1 MQRYG
6 AAVNSCTKARS
17 SQAHSLFLASV
28 FMPLAILRGAVAV
41 PLERVAQRLRTGRIC
56 RHEHAPA
63 ALGSG
68 RGSPEQSRT
77 MRHLAILAALACAD
91 EELRLRVSIPTI
103 DEETMHERAFAEV
116 GTNGDVREVELVV
129 PKGQEPEGA
138 ALKLCLREV
147 GPGAGLVDC
156 VVQLASH
163 ASVERILRR
172 TPDDEPLPSLS
183 LDVEG
188 DVGSFEHVEGAD
200 FGEEALA
207 FCSRVVR
214 EDRSKSIVKNCARN
228 LKAQARRKVTQLLVD
243 EQTDERRKAIEQA
256 VDASLS
262 SNPDKWKR
270 ARRRR
275 KDR

>member
-1 MQRYG
+1 M
-6 AAVNSCTKARS
+6 
-17 SQAHSLFLASV
+17 
-28 FMPLAILRGAVAV
+28 
-41 PLERVAQRLRTGRIC
+41 
-56 RHEHAPA
+56 
-63 ALGSG
+63 
-68 RGSPEQSRT
+68 
-77 MRHLAILAALACAD
+77 LAALVYAD

-103 DEETMHERAFAEV
+103 DEATMHERAFADV
-116 GTNGDVREVELVV
+116 DAHGDVRELDLIV
-129 PKGQEPEGA
+129 PKGAEPEGA
-138 ALKLCLREV
+138 ALKLCLKEV

-163 ASVERILRR
+163 ATVERILRR

-183 LDVEG
+183 LKVSDETMG
-188 DVGSFEHVEGAD
+188 TFEHAEGAD
-200 FGEEALA
+200 FAEEALA

-214 EDRSKSIVKNCARN
+214 EEKSKSIVKNCAKN

-243 EQTDERRKAIEQA
+243 EQTPERRKAIEEA

-262 SNPDKWKR
+262 SNPDKWKK

>member
-1 MQRYG
+1 
-6 AAVNSCTKARS
+6 
-17 SQAHSLFLASV
+17 
-28 FMPLAILRGAVAV
+28 
-41 PLERVAQRLRTGRIC
+41 
-56 RHEHAPA
+56 
-63 ALGSG
+63 
-68 RGSPEQSRT
+68 
-77 MRHLAILAALACAD
+77 MRHLAVLAALACAD
-91 EELRLRVSIPTI
+91 EELKLRVSIPTI
-103 DEETMHERAFAEV
+103 DEATMHERAFADV
-116 GTNGDVREVELVV
+116 DAHGDVREVELVV
-129 PKGQEPEGA
+129 PKGAEPEGA

-163 ASVERILRR
+163 ATVERILRR

-183 LDVEG
+183 LEVDPMG
-188 DVGSFEHVEGAD
+188 TFEHAEGAD
-200 FGEEALA
+200 FAEEALA

-214 EDRSKSIVKNCARN
+214 EEKSKSIVKNCAQN

-262 SNPDKWKR
+262 QNPDKWKR

>member
-1 MQRYG
+1 MLRL
-6 AAVNSCTKARS
+6 AV
-17 SQAHSLFLASV
+17 
-28 FMPLAILRGAVAV
+28 
-41 PLERVAQRLRTGRIC
+41 
-56 RHEHAPA
+56 
-63 ALGSG
+63 
-68 RGSPEQSRT
+68 
-77 MRHLAILAALACAD
+77 LAALAYAD

-103 DEETMHERAFAEV
+103 DETTMHERAFADV
-116 GTNGDVREVELVV
+116 DATGDVREVELVV

-138 ALKLCLREV
+138 ALKLCLKEV

-163 ASVERILRR
+163 ATVERILRR
-172 TPDDEPLPSLS
+172 TPEDEPLPSLS
-183 LDVEG
+183 LNVEG
-188 DVGSFEHVEGAD
+188 DVGTFEHAEGAD
-200 FGEEALA
+200 FAEEALS

-214 EDRSKSIVKNCARN
+214 EERSKTIVKNCARN

-243 EQTDERRKAIEQA
+243 DQTPERRKAIEQA

-262 SNPDKWKR
+262 QNPDKWKK

>member
-1 MQRYG
+1 
-6 AAVNSCTKARS
+6 
-17 SQAHSLFLASV
+17 
-28 FMPLAILRGAVAV
+28 
-41 PLERVAQRLRTGRIC
+41 
-56 RHEHAPA
+56 
-63 ALGSG
+63 
-68 RGSPEQSRT
+68 
-77 MRHLAILAALACAD
+77 MRHLAILAALVYAD
-91 EELRLRVSIPTI
+91 EELRLRVNIPRL
-103 DEETMHERAFAEV
+103 DETKMHEAAFAEV
-116 GTNGDVREVELVV
+116 DASGEAHMVELVV

-138 ALKLCLREV
+138 ALKLCLKEV

-163 ASVERILRR
+163 ATVERVLRR
-172 TPDDEPLPSLS
+172 TPDDAPLPSLS
-183 LDVEG
+183 LEVEG

-262 SNPDKWKR
+262 SNPDKWKK

>member
-1 MQRYG
+1 
-6 AAVNSCTKARS
+6 
-17 SQAHSLFLASV
+17 
-28 FMPLAILRGAVAV
+28 
-41 PLERVAQRLRTGRIC
+41 
-56 RHEHAPA
+56 
-63 ALGSG
+63 
-68 RGSPEQSRT
+68 
-77 MRHLAILAALACAD
+77 MRHLAMLAALVYAD
-91 EELRLRVSIPTI
+91 EELRLRVNIPRL
-103 DEETMHERAFAEV
+103 DEATMHERAFAEV
-116 GTNGDVREVELVV
+116 GSDGDVREVDLVV

-138 ALKLCLREV
+138 ALKLCLKEV

-163 ASVERILRR
+163 ATVERVLRR
-172 TPDDEPLPSLS
+172 TPDDAPLPSLS
-183 LDVEG
+183 LEVEG

-262 SNPDKWKR
+262 QNPDKWKR

>member
-1 MQRYG
+1 M
-6 AAVNSCTKARS
+6 
-17 SQAHSLFLASV
+17 
-28 FMPLAILRGAVAV
+28 AV
-41 PLERVAQRLRTGRIC
+41 PLEIDAQGRARGVAVAANTLP
-56 RHEHAPA
+56 HAF
-63 ALGSG
+63 GSG

-77 MRHLAILAALACAD
+77 MRRLAVLAALVHAD
-91 EELRLRVSIPTI
+91 EELRLRVNIPRLN
-103 DEETMHERAFAEV
+103 EATMHERAFAEV
-116 GTNGDVREVELVV
+116 GTNGDVREVDLVV

-172 TPDDEPLPSLS
+172 TPEDEPLPSLS

-188 DVGSFEHVEGAD
+188 DIGSFEHVEGVD

-214 EDRSKSIVKNCARN
+214 EEKSKSIVKNCARN
-228 LKAQARRKVTQLLVD
+228 LIAQARRKVTQLLVD

-262 SNPDKWKR
+262 QNPDKWKK

>member
-1 MQRYG
+1 
-6 AAVNSCTKARS
+6 
-17 SQAHSLFLASV
+17 
-28 FMPLAILRGAVAV
+28 
-41 PLERVAQRLRTGRIC
+41 
-56 RHEHAPA
+56 
-63 ALGSG
+63 
-68 RGSPEQSRT
+68 
-77 MRHLAILAALACAD
+77 MRHLAMLAALVYAD

-116 GTNGDVREVELVV
+116 GANGDVREVELVV
-129 PKGQEPEGA
+129 PKGAEPEGA

-163 ASVERILRR
+163 ATVERILRR

-183 LDVEG
+183 LEVQG
-188 DVGSFEHVEGAD
+188 DVGTFEHAEGAD
-200 FGEEALA
+200 FDEESLS

-214 EDRSKSIVKNCARN
+214 EDRSKSIVKKCAQN

-243 EQTDERRKAIEQA
+243 EQTPERRKAIEQA
-256 VDASLS
+256 VEASLS
-262 SNPDKWKR
+262 QNPDKWKR

>member
-1 MQRYG
+1 MPTREWPYRW
-6 AAVNSCTKARS
+6 KAS
-17 SQAHSLFLASV
+17 SGRA
-28 FMPLAILRGAVAV
+28 RGVAVAATTL
-41 PLERVAQRLRTGRIC
+41 PQF
-56 RHEHAPA
+56 
-63 ALGSG
+63 GSG

-77 MRHLAILAALACAD
+77 MRHLAVLAALVYAD
-91 EELRLRVSIPTI
+91 EELRLRVNIPRL
-103 DEETMHERAFAEV
+103 DEATMHEAAFAEV
-116 GTNGDVREVELVV
+116 DAAGEAHMVDFVV

-138 ALKLCLREV
+138 ALKLCLKEV

-163 ASVERILRR
+163 ATVERILRR
-172 TPDDEPLPSLS
+172 TPEDEPLPSLS
-183 LDVEG
+183 LNVEG
-188 DVGSFEHVEGAD
+188 DVGTFEHAEGAD
-200 FGEEALA
+200 FAEEALS

-214 EDRSKSIVKNCARN
+214 EERSKSIVKNCARD

-262 SNPDKWKR
+262 ASPDKWKK

>member
-1 MQRYG
+1 
-6 AAVNSCTKARS
+6 
-17 SQAHSLFLASV
+17 
-28 FMPLAILRGAVAV
+28 
-41 PLERVAQRLRTGRIC
+41 
-56 RHEHAPA
+56 
-63 ALGSG
+63 
-68 RGSPEQSRT
+68 
-77 MRHLAILAALACAD
+77 MRHLAVLAALVYAD
-91 EELRLRVSIPTI
+91 EELKLRVSIPRL
-103 DEETMHERAFAEV
+103 DEATMHERAFAEV
-116 GTNGDVREVELVV
+116 GSDGDVREVELIV

-172 TPDDEPLPSLS
+172 TPDDAPLPSLS
-183 LDVEG
+183 LKVSDETMG
-188 DVGSFEHVEGAD
+188 TFEHAEGAD
-200 FGEEALA
+200 FAEEALA

-214 EDRSKSIVKNCARN
+214 EEKSKSIVKNCARN

-243 EQTDERRKAIEQA
+243 EQTDERRKAIEKA

-262 SNPDKWKR
+262 QNPDKWKK

>member
-1 MQRYG
+1 M
-6 AAVNSCTKARS
+6 
-17 SQAHSLFLASV
+17 
-28 FMPLAILRGAVAV
+28 
-41 PLERVAQRLRTGRIC
+41 
-56 RHEHAPA
+56 
-63 ALGSG
+63 
-68 RGSPEQSRT
+68 
-77 MRHLAILAALACAD
+77 LAALAYAD
-91 EELRLRVSIPTI
+91 EELKLRVNIPRL
-103 DEETMHERAFAEV
+103 DEATMHERAFAEV

-138 ALKLCLREV
+138 ALKLCLKEV

-172 TPDDEPLPSLS
+172 TPDDAPLPSLS
-183 LDVEG
+183 LEVDPMG
-188 DVGSFEHVEGAD
+188 TFEHAEGAD
-200 FGEEALA
+200 FAEEALS

-214 EDRSKSIVKNCARN
+214 EDRAKSIVKNCARN

-243 EQTDERRKAIEQA
+243 EQTPERRKAIEQA

-262 SNPDKWKR
+262 SNPDKWKK

>member
-1 MQRYG
+1 MLRL
-6 AAVNSCTKARS
+6 AV
-17 SQAHSLFLASV
+17 
-28 FMPLAILRGAVAV
+28 
-41 PLERVAQRLRTGRIC
+41 
-56 RHEHAPA
+56 
-63 ALGSG
+63 
-68 RGSPEQSRT
+68 
-77 MRHLAILAALACAD
+77 LAALVHAD
-91 EELRLRVSIPTI
+91 EELRLRVNIPRI
-103 DEETMHERAFAEV
+103 DEATMHERAFADV
-116 GTNGDVREVELVV
+116 DAHGDVREVELVV

-138 ALKLCLREV
+138 ALKLCLKEV

-163 ASVERILRR
+163 ATVERILRR

-183 LDVEG
+183 LKVSDEDG
-188 DVGSFEHVEGAD
+188 LGTFEHAEGAD
-200 FGEEALA
+200 FAEEALS

-214 EDRSKSIVKNCARN
+214 EERSKTIVKNCARN

-256 VDASLS
+256 VDASLNAS
-262 SNPDKWKR
+262 PDKWKK

>member
-1 MQRYG
+1 
-6 AAVNSCTKARS
+6 
-17 SQAHSLFLASV
+17 
-28 FMPLAILRGAVAV
+28 
-41 PLERVAQRLRTGRIC
+41 
-56 RHEHAPA
+56 
-63 ALGSG
+63 
-68 RGSPEQSRT
+68 
-77 MRHLAILAALACAD
+77 MRHLAILAALAYAD
-91 EELRLRVSIPTI
+91 EELKLRVSIPTF
-103 DEETMHERAFAEV
+103 DEATMHERAFAEV

-129 PKGQEPEGA
+129 PKGAEPEGA

-163 ASVERILRR
+163 AAVERILRR

-183 LDVEG
+183 LKVSDEG
-188 DVGSFEHVEGAD
+188 DMGTFEHAEGAD
-200 FGEEALA
+200 FAEEALA

-214 EDRSKSIVKNCARN
+214 EEKSKSIVKNCARN

-243 EQTDERRKAIEQA
+243 EQTDERRKAIEKA

-262 SNPDKWKR
+262 ASPDKWKK

>member
-1 MQRYG
+1 MLRL
-6 AAVNSCTKARS
+6 AV
-17 SQAHSLFLASV
+17 
-28 FMPLAILRGAVAV
+28 
-41 PLERVAQRLRTGRIC
+41 
-56 RHEHAPA
+56 
-63 ALGSG
+63 
-68 RGSPEQSRT
+68 
-77 MRHLAILAALACAD
+77 LAALAYAD
-91 EELRLRVSIPTI
+91 EELRLRVSIPRV
-103 DEETMHERAFAEV
+103 DEATMHERAFADV
-116 GTNGDVREVELVV
+116 DATGDVREVDLVV

-138 ALKLCLREV
+138 ALKLCLKEV

-163 ASVERILRR
+163 ATVERILRR
-172 TPDDEPLPSLS
+172 TPEEPLPSLS
-183 LDVEG
+183 LKVSDEDG
-188 DVGSFEHVEGAD
+188 LGTFEHAEGAD
-200 FGEEALA
+200 FAEEALS

-214 EDRSKSIVKNCARN
+214 EERSKTIVKNCARN

-262 SNPDKWKR
+262 QNPDKWKK

>member
-1 MQRYG
+1 
-6 AAVNSCTKARS
+6 
-17 SQAHSLFLASV
+17 
-28 FMPLAILRGAVAV
+28 
-41 PLERVAQRLRTGRIC
+41 
-56 RHEHAPA
+56 
-63 ALGSG
+63 
-68 RGSPEQSRT
+68 
-77 MRHLAILAALACAD
+77 MRHLAMLAALACAD
-91 EELRLRVSIPTI
+91 EELKLRVSIPTI
-103 DEETMHERAFAEV
+103 DEATMHERAFAEIDS
-116 GTNGDVREVELVV
+116 TGDVREVELVV
-129 PKGQEPEGA
+129 PKGAEPEGA

-188 DVGSFEHVEGAD
+188 DIGSFEHVEGAD

-214 EDRSKSIVKNCARN
+214 EDRAKSIVKNCAQN

-243 EQTDERRKAIEQA
+243 EQTDERRKAIEKA
-256 VDASLS
+256 VDASLNAS
-262 SNPDKWKR
+262 PDKWKR

-275 KDR
+275 KDL

>member
-1 MQRYG
+1 MLRL
-6 AAVNSCTKARS
+6 AV
-17 SQAHSLFLASV
+17 
-28 FMPLAILRGAVAV
+28 
-41 PLERVAQRLRTGRIC
+41 
-56 RHEHAPA
+56 
-63 ALGSG
+63 
-68 RGSPEQSRT
+68 
-77 MRHLAILAALACAD
+77 LAALAYAD

-103 DEETMHERAFAEV
+103 DETTMHERAFADV
-116 GTNGDVREVELVV
+116 DATGDVREVELVV

-163 ASVERILRR
+163 ATVERILRR
-172 TPDDEPLPSLS
+172 TPENEPLPSLS
-183 LDVEG
+183 LKVSDETMG
-188 DVGSFEHVEGAD
+188 TFEHAEGAD
-200 FGEEALA
+200 FAEEALA

-214 EDRSKSIVKNCARN
+214 EEKSKSIVKNCARN

-243 EQTDERRKAIEQA
+243 EQTDDRRKAIEQA

-262 SNPDKWKR
+262 ASPDKWKK

>member
-1 MQRYG
+1 MLRL
-6 AAVNSCTKARS
+6 AV
-17 SQAHSLFLASV
+17 
-28 FMPLAILRGAVAV
+28 
-41 PLERVAQRLRTGRIC
+41 
-56 RHEHAPA
+56 
-63 ALGSG
+63 
-68 RGSPEQSRT
+68 
-77 MRHLAILAALACAD
+77 LAALVYAD
-91 EELRLRVSIPTI
+91 EELRLRVNIPRL
-103 DEETMHERAFAEV
+103 DEATMHERAFAEIDAH
-116 GTNGDVREVELVV
+116 GDVREVDLVV

-138 ALKLCLREV
+138 ALKLCLKEV

-188 DVGSFEHVEGAD
+188 DVGTFEHVEGAD
-200 FGEEALA
+200 FAEEALA

-214 EDRSKSIVKNCARN
+214 EEKSKSIVKNCARN

-243 EQTDERRKAIEQA
+243 EQTPERRKAIEQA

-262 SNPDKWKR
+262 SNPDKWKK

>member
-1 MQRYG
+1 
-6 AAVNSCTKARS
+6 
-17 SQAHSLFLASV
+17 
-28 FMPLAILRGAVAV
+28 
-41 PLERVAQRLRTGRIC
+41 
-56 RHEHAPA
+56 
-63 ALGSG
+63 
-68 RGSPEQSRT
+68 
-77 MRHLAILAALACAD
+77 MRHLAVLAALVYAD
-91 EELRLRVSIPTI
+91 EELRLRVNIPRF
-103 DEETMHERAFAEV
+103 DEATMHERAFAEV
-116 GTNGDVREVELVV
+116 GSDGDVREVDLVV

-163 ASVERILRR
+163 AAVERILRR
-172 TPDDEPLPSLS
+172 TPEDAPLPSLS
-183 LDVEG
+183 LKVSDETMG
-188 DVGSFEHVEGAD
+188 TFEHAEGAD
-200 FGEEALA
+200 FAEEALA

-214 EDRSKSIVKNCARN
+214 EEKSKSIVKNCAQN

-262 SNPDKWKR
+262 QNPDKWKR

>member
-1 MQRYG
+1 MLRL
-6 AAVNSCTKARS
+6 AV
-17 SQAHSLFLASV
+17 
-28 FMPLAILRGAVAV
+28 
-41 PLERVAQRLRTGRIC
+41 
-56 RHEHAPA
+56 
-63 ALGSG
+63 
-68 RGSPEQSRT
+68 
-77 MRHLAILAALACAD
+77 LAALAYAD

-116 GTNGDVREVELVV
+116 GSDGDIREVELVV
-129 PKGQEPEGA
+129 PKGAEPEGA

-163 ASVERILRR
+163 ATVERILRR

-183 LDVEG
+183 LEVEG

-200 FGEEALA
+200 FAEEALE

-214 EDRSKSIVKNCARN
+214 EEKSKSIVKNCAQN

-243 EQTDERRKAIEQA
+243 EQTPERRKAIEQA

-262 SNPDKWKR
+262 QNPDKWKK

>member
-1 MQRYG
+1 
-6 AAVNSCTKARS
+6 
-17 SQAHSLFLASV
+17 
-28 FMPLAILRGAVAV
+28 
-41 PLERVAQRLRTGRIC
+41 
-56 RHEHAPA
+56 
-63 ALGSG
+63 
-68 RGSPEQSRT
+68 
-77 MRHLAILAALACAD
+77 MRHLAMLAALAYAD
-91 EELRLRVSIPTI
+91 EELRLRVNIPRI
-103 DEETMHERAFAEV
+103 DEATMHERAFADV
-116 GTNGDVREVELVV
+116 DAHGDVREVELVV

-138 ALKLCLREV
+138 ALKLCLKEV

-163 ASVERILRR
+163 ATVERILRR

-183 LDVEG
+183 LKVSDEDG
-188 DVGSFEHVEGAD
+188 LGTFEHAEGAD
-200 FGEEALA
+200 FAEEASA

-214 EDRSKSIVKNCARN
+214 EDQSKSIVKNCARN

-256 VDASLS
+256 VDASLNAS
-262 SNPDKWKR
+262 PDKWKR

>member
-1 MQRYG
+1 MLRL
-6 AAVNSCTKARS
+6 AV
-17 SQAHSLFLASV
+17 
-28 FMPLAILRGAVAV
+28 
-41 PLERVAQRLRTGRIC
+41 
-56 RHEHAPA
+56 
-63 ALGSG
+63 
-68 RGSPEQSRT
+68 
-77 MRHLAILAALACAD
+77 LAALAYAD

-103 DEETMHERAFAEV
+103 DETTMHERAFADV
-116 GTNGDVREVELVV
+116 DATGDVREVELVV

-163 ASVERILRR
+163 ATVERILRR

-183 LDVEG
+183 LKVSDETMG
-188 DVGSFEHVEGAD
+188 TFEHAEGAD
-200 FGEEALA
+200 FAEEALA

-214 EDRSKSIVKNCARN
+214 EDRAKSIVKNCARN

-243 EQTDERRKAIEQA
+243 EQTDDRRKAIERA

-262 SNPDKWKR
+262 SNPDKWKK